1 MEKKFD
7 EFKEYFRKMK
17 KVFFLILVLFFANCS
32 SDSDSE
38 TSNESTDVE
47 ISVVSGLGKSSTE
60 YVANWNKLVS
70 DISNDEET
78 LLFFSIN
85 PDKVRWTTTEQN
97 TLFYQFGENE
107 NTNSSFVI
115 NIAIRNEI
123 VDSVEFFSPAS
134 VDEVSS
140 QRTKLFFL
148 ILIALADETLDKDGR
163 ESVLSKIG
171 LYDEVSTPEQIGGSV
186 KLNNIQ
192 YVVEPLID
200 KGLLIGINFY
210 TTRIVNQSN

>member
-32 SDSDSE
+32 SDSDSV

-97 TLFYQFGENE
+97 TLFYQFGDSE

>member
-78 LLFFSIN
+78 L
-85 PDKVRWTTTEQN
+85 
-97 TLFYQFGENE
+97 
-107 NTNSSFVI
+107 
-115 NIAIRNEI
+115 
-123 VDSVEFFSPAS
+123 
-134 VDEVSS
+134 
-140 QRTKLFFL
+140 
-148 ILIALADETLDKDGR
+148 
-163 ESVLSKIG
+163 
-171 LYDEVSTPEQIGGSV
+171 
-186 KLNNIQ
+186 
-192 YVVEPLID
+192 
-200 KGLLIGINFY
+200 
-210 TTRIVNQSN
+210 